1 MIKMFK
7 KDEAGLKQI
16 KDYEK
21 DIWIC
26 LTNPSER
33 ECASISSR
41 FGIPIDFLL
50 DPLDSN
56 ERSRVEVE
64 DEGILIVL
72 RVPEAGEDE
81 PGERIFYTLPV
92 GIIFVEDAII
102 TVANS
107 HISILQEFIEGRVKN
122 FSIKNKNSFLFSLFL
137 RSTLLYLK
145 YLKEINTITEHEE
158 DRLQE
163 TMKNEEL
170 MSLLNLQKGLVY
182 FSTSLKANELMMEK
196 LRRGRII
203 KITEDEEDLLDDILI
218 ENRQAIEMTNIYS
231 NILRDMMDAF
241 SSIISN
247 NLNIVMKFLT
257 SITLILTIP
266 TLIASIYG
274 MNVPLPL
281 SHSPHAFII
290 VIGISIVLSTVL
302 TLIFKRKGLL

>member
-1 MIKMFK
+1 MIKVFK
-7 KDEAGLKQI
+7 KDENGLKEI
-16 KDYEK
+16 ENYEK
-21 DIWIC
+21 DVWIC
-26 LTNPSER
+26 LTSPSED
-33 ECASISSR
+33 ECASISSQ

-92 GIIFVEDAII
+92 GIVFVEGAII
-102 TVANS
+102 TVANTQ
-107 HISILQEFIEGRVKN
+107 ISVLREFIEGRVKN
-122 FSIKNKNSFLFSLFL
+122 FTIHNKNSFLFSLFL

-145 YLKEINTITEHEE
+145 YLKEMNAITEQEE
-158 DRLQE
+158 NRLQK
-163 TMKNEEL
+163 TMRNEEL
-170 MSLLNLQKGLVY
+170 MNLLNLQKGLVY
-182 FSTSLKANELMMEK
+182 FNTSLRANELMMEK
-196 LRRGRII
+196 IRRGRII
-203 KITEDEEDLLDDILI
+203 KLSEEEEDFLDDILI
-218 ENRQAIEMTNIYS
+218 ENRQAIEMAKIYS

-290 VIGISIVLSTVL
+290 VIGISTVLSTVL
-302 TLIFKRKGLL
+302 TFIFKRKGLL

>member
-7 KDEAGLKQI
+7 KDEGGLKQI

-21 DIWIC
+21 NIWIC
-26 LTNPSER
+26 LTNPSEK
-33 ECASISSR
+33 ECEVIASK
-41 FGIPIDFLL
+41 FNIPIDFLL

-56 ERSRVEVE
+56 ERSRIEVE

-72 RVPEAGEDE
+72 RVPEFEEDE
-81 PGERIFYTLPV
+81 PGERVFYTLPV
-92 GIIFVEDAII
+92 GIVFVEDAII

-107 HISILQEFIEGRVKN
+107 EINILNEFIEGRVRN
-122 FSIKNKNSFLFSLFL
+122 FSIENKVSFLFSIFL

-145 YLKEINTITEHEE
+145 YLKEINTVTEHEE
-158 DRLQE
+158 DRLQK
-163 TMKNEEL
+163 TMRNEEL
-170 MSLLNLQKGLVY
+170 MNLLNLQKGLVY
-182 FSTSLKANELMMEK
+182 FNTSLRANGLMMEK
-196 LRRGRII
+196 IRRGRII
-203 KITEDEEDLLDDILI
+203 KLTEEEEDFLDDILI
-218 ENRQAIEMTNIYS
+218 ENRQAIEMTKIYS

-290 VIGISIVLSTVL
+290 VIGISVVLSTVL
-302 TLIFKRKGLL
+302 TFIFKRKGLL

>member
-1 MIKMFK
+1 MVYKEKNGVLEEI
-7 KDEAGLKQI
+7 DN
-16 KDYEK
+16 YEK
-21 DIWIC
+21 NAWIC
-26 LTNPSER
+26 LTSPSEE
-33 ECASISSR
+33 ECRDIATR
-41 FGIPIDFLL
+41 FNIPVDFLL
-50 DPLDSN
+50 DPLDAN
-56 ERSRVEVE
+56 ERSRIEEE
-64 DEGILIVL
+64 DEGILIIL
-72 RVPEAGEDE
+72 RVPEYREED
-81 PGERIFYTLPV
+81 PGEKIFYTLPV
-92 GIIFVEDAII
+92 GIIFVKDAII
-102 TVANS
+102 TVSNAKVEV
-107 HISILQEFIEGRVKN
+107 LQELIRGKTKGLSIENR
-122 FSIKNKNSFLFSLFL
+122 ISFLFSLFL

-196 LRRGRII
+196 LRRGRIL
-203 KITEDEEDLLDDILI
+203 KLTEDEEDLLDDILI

-281 SHSPHAFII
+281 AHSPHAFII
-290 VIGISIVLSTVL
+290 VIGISTAFSTFL
-302 TLIFKRKGLL
+302 TFVFKRKGLL

>member
-1 MIKMFK
+1 MVYKE
-7 KDEAGLKQI
+7 KDGILEEI
-16 KDYEK
+16 DSYEK
-21 DIWIC
+21 NTWIC
-26 LTNPSER
+26 LTNPSEE
-33 ECASISSR
+33 ECRDIATK
-41 FGIPIDFLL
+41 FNIPIDFLL
-50 DPLDSN
+50 DPLDAN
-56 ERSRVEVE
+56 ERSRIEEE
-64 DEGILIVL
+64 DEGILIIF
-72 RVPEAGEDE
+72 RVPEYKEED
-81 PGERIFYTLPV
+81 PGEKIFYTLPV
-92 GIIFVEDAII
+92 GIIFVKDAII
-102 TVANS
+102 TVSNARVEV
-107 HISILQEFIEGRVKN
+107 LQELIRGKIKG
-122 FSIKNKNSFLFSLFL
+122 FSIENKISFLLSLFL
-137 RSTLLYLK
+137 RSTLLYLR

-170 MSLLNLQKGLVY
+170 MNLLNLQKGLVY

-196 LRRGRII
+196 LRRGRIL
-203 KITEDEEDLLDDILI
+203 KLTEDEEDILDDILI

-281 SHSPHAFII
+281 AHSPHAFII
-290 VIGISIVLSTVL
+290 VIGISAVFSTFL
-302 TLIFKRKGLL
+302 TFVF